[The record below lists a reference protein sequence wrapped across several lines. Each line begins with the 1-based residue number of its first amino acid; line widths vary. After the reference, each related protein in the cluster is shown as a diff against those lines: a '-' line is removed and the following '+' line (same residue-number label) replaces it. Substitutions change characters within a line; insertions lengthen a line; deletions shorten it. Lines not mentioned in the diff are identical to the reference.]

1 MEVKTMT
8 ATRSQIPGLDG
19 HGLVIRPLHGDDLT
33 AAQRLAQLD
42 SSPLP
47 EGDLLGALVEGRL
60 LAAISVASG
69 ESIADPFSRTADLRA
84 LLELRAAQLRR
95 RVNGRRRLRRRLP
108 RPKPRAALAG
118 SPPGAERWLMAR
130 RWRPL

>member
-1 MEVKTMT
+1 MN
-8 ATRSQIPGLDG
+8 ATPSPAADFGTG
-19 HGLVIRPLHGDDLT
+19 GLVIRRLEGDDL
-33 AAQRLAQLD
+33 AAAKRLAQLD

-60 LAAISVASG
+60 LAAISLQGG
-69 ESIADPFSRTADLRA
+69 ESIADPFSRTTELRA

-95 RVNGRRRLRRRLP
+95 RVNGHRRLRRSLP
-108 RPKPRAALAG
+108 RPKPHAALAG
-118 SPPGAERWLMAR
+118 SPPGAERWLIAQ

>member
-1 MEVKTMT
+1 MEVKKMT
-8 ATRSQIPGLDG
+8 ATPSQTPGLDG
-19 HGLVIRPLHGDDLT
+19 HGLVIRPLRGDDLT
-33 AAQRLAQLD
+33 AAKRLAQLD

-60 LAAISVASG
+60 LAAISLASG
-69 ESIADPFSRTADLRA
+69 ESIADPFSRTAELRA

-95 RVNGRRRLRRRLP
+95 RVNGRRRLRRKLP
-108 RPKPRAALAG
+108 RPKPQAALAG